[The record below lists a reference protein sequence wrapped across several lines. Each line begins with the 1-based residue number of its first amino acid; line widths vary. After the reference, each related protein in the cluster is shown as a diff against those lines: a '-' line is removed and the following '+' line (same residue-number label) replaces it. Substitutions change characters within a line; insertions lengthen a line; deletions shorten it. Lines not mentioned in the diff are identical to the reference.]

1 MTDSILF
8 SHTGHVCHLL
18 LNCPEQ
24 HNALGRVQ
32 LDEIQRGLDQIEN
45 DPEVRVLLLTG
56 AGEKTFCA
64 GASLRELDASNAD
77 AAGFQLMT
85 ARVAKLKVPTICAVN
100 GDLYG
105 GGVELAA
112 SCDMRIGVRGS
123 RMRVPAAELGL
134 CYPLEG
140 IYRFLECLGPALT
153 RRILMGAEEF
163 DADGMLKIG
172 FLDHLVE
179 RADLQRSAQE
189 MTQRLVSLAPLA
201 VSAMKQI
208 IRQAGDYSVDPATAE
223 TLFRRCLESED
234 FQEGLAA
241 KREKR
246 SPIFAAR

>member
-1 MTDSILF
+1 M
-8 SHTGHVCHLL
+8 
-18 LNCPEQ
+18 
-24 HNALGRVQ
+24 
-32 LDEIQRGLDQIEN
+32 
-45 DPEVRVLLLTG
+45 
-56 AGEKTFCA
+56 
-64 GASLRELDASNAD
+64 
-77 AAGFQLMT
+77 
-85 ARVAKLKVPTICAVN
+85 
-100 GDLYG
+100 
-105 GGVELAA
+105 AA

-179 RADLQRSAQE
+179 RADLERSAQE